1 MAVTFRYQ
9 NLRMVGNI
17 LPPTSHCGP
26 LEQFSELRVRR
37 NSTATRSILRPA
49 PYFALAPI
57 AKKLCHLFVKCSSLG
72 DMRFLP
78 LFAGLLLV
86 SALPHARGQTIVP
99 LDSRPATR
107 VLPAQIAGLTGG
119 TPHVPAAA
127 QLGNA
132 TQGADAAALLKWL
145 EAQPQDGPLVVSLD
159 ALAYGG
165 LVQSRK
171 SPLTAAQALAH
182 LAPLKDWAARS
193 GQPVYAFIT
202 LPREPDATDR
212 ARNLAVV
219 REVMTWAASG
229 SFKELHVTWDDAL
242 KGSPAPAEGAELAK
256 TAPANVRVYPGA
268 DEVASLLV
276 ARALAPV
283 AQTVRF
289 EYSDP
294 KKASQVIKY
303 EGIPLTQSAQNH
315 AEASGFTV
323 TESGPAD
330 LTVYVYNGGDPRQAA
345 LRVSALLRRG
355 PVAVADVNAVNLGNA
370 RLWRDLQ
377 TLRQSANLK
386 ALAAWGTPGN
396 NLGTALAHAK
406 LALAGADPV
415 RQDALLAREYA
426 NDVIYSGELR
436 AALRKVIPEKELNT
450 PAAQDTLFRLAQD
463 SFPLRLGNTYTLED
477 AALPWGRSFEW
488 DFDLK
493 AN

>member
-1 MAVTFRYQ
+1 MSISFRYQ
-9 NLRMVGNI
+9 NLRMVGD
-17 LPPTSHCGP
+17 LSPADLSSPP
-26 LEQFSELRVRR
+26 
-37 NSTATRSILRPA
+37 A
-49 PYFALAPI
+49 
-57 AKKLCHLFVKCSSLG
+57 SLG
-72 DMRFLP
+72 LMRVLP
-78 LFAGLLLV
+78 LLAGLLLV
-86 SALPHARGQTIVP
+86 CALPQAQAQTILP

-132 TQGADAAALLKWL
+132 ARGADAAGLLAWL
-145 EAQPQDGPLVVSLD
+145 EAQPQDGPLIVSLD

-165 LVQSRK
+165 LVQSRT
-171 SPLTAAQALAH
+171 SPLTAAQALTH
-182 LAPLKDWAARS
+182 LAPLKDWTART
-193 GQPVYAFIT
+193 GQPVYAFII
-202 LPREPDATDR
+202 LPREPDAVDR

-219 REVMTWAASG
+219 REVMTWAGGG
-229 SFKELHVTWDDAL
+229 SFRELHVTWDDAL
-242 KGSPAPAEGAELAK
+242 PGSPAPAEGAELAQ

-268 DEVASLLV
+268 DEVASVLV
-276 ARALAPV
+276 ARALAP
-283 AQTVRF
+283 QPRTVQF

-294 KKASQVIKY
+294 QKARQVIKY
-303 EGIPLTQSAQNH
+303 EGVSLVQSAKNH

-323 TESGPAD
+323 AESGPAD